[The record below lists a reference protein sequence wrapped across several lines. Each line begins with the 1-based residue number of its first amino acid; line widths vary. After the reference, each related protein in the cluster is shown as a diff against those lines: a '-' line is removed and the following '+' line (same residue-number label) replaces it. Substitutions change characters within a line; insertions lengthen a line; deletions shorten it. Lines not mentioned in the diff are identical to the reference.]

1 MQLQLSAAES
11 QRAQYAL
18 YVSLVANSFALASV
32 FPYAGFMVKN
42 GFHMVEDDRE
52 VGFFAG
58 FVMGSFMF
66 GRTVTS
72 CFLGQLSD
80 RWGRLPVIYMGL
92 LALIFFQLCFGF
104 STNFTM
110 ALASRFFMGAF
121 NGIIAVA
128 KTMIAELVPPDKAP
142 GAMSGVAG
150 TWGIGMILGTAMG
163 GALAEPADRF
173 ASISADSVLGQYPY
187 ALPNLVSSFIAC
199 IAIVA
204 VRMHLPETLP
214 KQHRRSPLHRCCTW
228 RKQRSKSRAGVV
240 RGQSRSASAAQR
252 RDRSGQQLGLPKA
265 LVHNPIGASSSRYAR
280 VGIETSTDDAQ
291 ADADAD
297 ADVGVLVSAGKG
309 KGTREDF
316 DAGGARPWNLCSGQ
330 VRVSISAYC
339 LLSLNSIMFNEIM
352 VRLFIGSSPIPF
364 RVAHGGMDCE
374 FSKMPLTDAPPS
386 SPLTNAPRSSLP
398 NTPLVHVLLHRRG
411 SQPLWCLAPVES
423 GGLAVGTGTIGAV
436 GAATGVALAL
446 YQFCVFSRISR
457 QFALVD
463 IFRCS
468 AYMCTPLFLVFPAVA
483 RAKSHTARLIF
494 LVCVNSAV
502 QLIQSSMFT
511 ANFSIIN
518 NSVVTAQRGSVNG
531 LAMGIASFF
540 KATGPMAGT
549 ALFAWSLTNGLPSPL
564 DVHFCYVLM
573 CGIAMFTA
581 LLARQIPASLSSPL
595 PEPDHVELV
604 ARTPESTGTV

>member
-58 FVMGSFMF
+58 FVMSSFMF

-92 LALIFFQLCFGF
+92 FALIFFQLCFGF
-104 STNFTM
+104 STSFTM
-110 ALASRFFMGAF
+110 ALTSRFCMGAF

-128 KTMIAELVPPDKAP
+128 KTMIAEIVPPEKAP

-173 ASISADSVLGQYPY
+173 SSISADSVLGQYPY
-187 ALPNLVSSFIAC
+187 ALPNLVSAFIAC

-214 KQHRRSPLHRCCTW
+214 EQNRCNPSQLHRCCTCTW
-228 RKQRSKSRAGVV
+228 WEQQSKSRAGVV
-240 RGQSRSASAAQR
+240 PGQSRS
-252 RDRSGQQLGLPKA
+252 DRATQCRERGGRQFGVPKA
-265 LVHNPIGASSSRYAR
+265 LMQNPMRASGSRYVR
-280 VGIETSTDDAQ
+280 VGIETTPGTADAG
-291 ADADAD
+291 ADADTD
-297 ADVGVLVSAGKG
+297 ADVGPLVGADKG
-309 KGTREDF
+309 KGTHKRF
-316 DAGGARPWNLCSGQ
+316 DADSGRPWNLCSGN

-339 LLSLNSIMFNEIM
+339 LISLNSIMFNEIM
-352 VRLFIGSSPIPF
+352 VRLFIGSLPILF
-364 RVAHGGMDCE
+364 CVAHG
-374 FSKMPLTDAPPS
+374 
-386 SPLTNAPRSSLP
+386 
-398 NTPLVHVLLHRRG
+398 
-411 SQPLWCLAPVES
+411 
-423 GGLAVGTGTIGAV
+423 GAV

-446 YQFCVFSRISR
+446 YQFCIFSRISSR
-457 QFALVD
+457 FALVD
-463 IFRCS
+463 IYRCS
-468 AYMCTPLFLVFPAVA
+468 AYLCTPLFLVFPAIA
-483 RAKSHTARLIF
+483 RAKSDTARLIL
-494 LVCVNSAV
+494 LVCVNSIV

-518 NSVVTAQRGSVNG
+518 NSVVTAKRGSVNG
-531 LAMGIASFF
+531 LAMGIASLF
-540 KATGPMAGT
+540 KATGPMGGT

-573 CGIAMFTA
+573 CGVAVITA

-595 PEPDHVELV
+595 PEPDHAELV
-604 ARTPESTGTV
+604 TRRAESTV